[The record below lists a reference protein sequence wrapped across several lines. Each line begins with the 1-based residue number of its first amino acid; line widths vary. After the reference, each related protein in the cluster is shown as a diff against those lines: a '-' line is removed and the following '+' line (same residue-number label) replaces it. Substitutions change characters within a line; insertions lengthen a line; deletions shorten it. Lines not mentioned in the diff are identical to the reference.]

1 MKRKQPVYIYTYGLL
16 DVMMASATQPL
27 PEPKRRHQ
35 LLRMMGGLASIEKG
49 DNPTRDDWAVLSD
62 CTNLMETL
70 VLYGI
75 VADESGL
82 IMDGITALALAGRRA
97 MAGGQIRL
105 DGPGITAM
113 RSLLEDYAALLEVLP
128 ARTII
133 DCHRKTERRIREILA
148 GKRKVHDIEVITA
161 GAMA

>member
-16 DVMMASATQPL
+16 DVMMASATEPL

-35 LLRMMGGLASIEKG
+35 LTRMLGGLAAIEKG
-49 DNPTRDDWAVLSD
+49 ANPTRDDWAVCSD
-62 CTNLMETL
+62 AVNLMETF
-70 VLYGI
+70 VIAGV
-75 VADESGL
+75 VADEGGL

-97 MAGGQIRL
+97 VAGGQIRL

-128 ARTII
+128 ARTVI
-133 DCHRKTERRIREILA
+133 DCHRKTERRIREIMA
-148 GKRKVHDIEVITA
+148 GKRAAHDIEIIT
-161 GAMA
+161 GALA